1 MDDTSAER
9 EWLAEVGMR
18 VRVARVRRRE
28 TQEQLAARAAVS
40 RVTLG
45 TIERGDHEAGV
56 STYARLARILGLQLD
71 ELLKGAP

>member
-1 MDDTSAER
+1 
-9 EWLAEVGMR
+9 MR

-45 TIERGDHEAGV
+45 SIERGDHEAG
-56 STYARLARILGLQLD
+56 SEHPRAPRAILGVQLD
-71 ELLKGAP
+71 ELLNGAS

>member
-40 RVTLG
+40 RATLG
-45 TIERGDHEAGV
+45 SIERGDHPAGV
-56 STYARLARILGLQLD
+56 IAYVRLARILGLQLD

>member
-1 MDDTSAER
+1 MDDTSAQQ

-28 TQEQLAARAAVS
+28 TQEQLAAQAAVS

-45 TIERGDHEAGV
+45 SIERGDHEAGA
-56 STYARLARILGLQLD
+56 STDARLARILSLSR
-71 ELLKGAP
+71 KYAIRA